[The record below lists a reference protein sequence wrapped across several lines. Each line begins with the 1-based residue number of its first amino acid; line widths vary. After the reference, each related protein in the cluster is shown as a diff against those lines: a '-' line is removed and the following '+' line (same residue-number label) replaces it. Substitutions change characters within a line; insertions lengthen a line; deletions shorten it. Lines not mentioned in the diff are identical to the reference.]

1 MPLVSHRRPWYAA
14 AILIAAALCVGGP
27 SGLSAQ
33 PTRRVPTTLAALD
46 AYTTFFHRQPVV
58 VRARAEGDLRNVFVT
73 DGERRIRV
81 LNVAP
86 PVAGQDELLEIDA
99 TFWDVGR
106 LQPDDPRLA
115 DHGIERLSE
124 RLFNKPW
131 PISGELRLLIADE
144 TRRADEPGDATIRT
158 ITIEPPRYRDRTV
171 TVTGRFRGRNLYGD
185 LPAAPG
191 TSLTDFVL
199 RSAESAVWIVGKEP
213 RGDGFDL
220 DVMARVDTGRWL
232 QVTGIVR
239 GSDQL
244 VEIEAEEIEQVER
257 PAPAT
262 RAPTSTENVSAVGPS
277 PEIIFSAPTQNDS
290 GVATDVLVRLQFSRD
305 MVAESFERNVV
316 VKYFGAGRTTAGLA
330 DGADGTGLEF
340 DVEYRPRNRVIN
352 LRFAEPLLPYRTL
365 EVSLGD
371 GVLATDGATL
381 IPHTLRFTTGGS

>member
-1 MPLVSHRRPWYAA
+1 MPYVSHRWPWPAGTL
-14 AILIAAALCVGGP
+14 LIAAALCVAGP

-33 PTRRVPTTLAALD
+33 PTRHIPTTLAALD

-58 VRARAEGDLRNVFVT
+58 VRARAEGDLRDVFVT
-73 DGERRIRV
+73 DGERRIRA

-86 PVAGQDELLEIDA
+86 PVAGQDELLEIDG

-131 PISGELRLLIADE
+131 PASGELRVLIAAE
-144 TRRADEPGDATIRT
+144 TRRADGPDDATIRT
-158 ITIEPPRYRDRTV
+158 ITLDPTRYRDRTV

-185 LPAAPG
+185 LPEAPG

-199 RSAESAVWIVGKEP
+199 RSAEAAIWIVGKKP

-232 QVTGIVR
+232 QVTGIVK
-239 GSDQL
+239 GSDTL
-244 VEIEAEEIEQVER
+244 VELEAEEIAQVDR
-257 PAPAT
+257 LDPAAT
-262 RAPTSTENVSAVGPS
+262 TSAEDVTEVGPS
-277 PEIIFSAPTQNDS
+277 PAVIFSAPTQDDI
-290 GVATDVLVRLQFSRD
+290 GVATDVLVRFQFSRD
-305 MVAESFERNVV
+305 MVAVSFEGNVAV
-316 VKYFGAGRTTAGLA
+316 EYFGSVRTAAGLA
-330 DGADGTGLEF
+330 DQAELEF

-352 LRFAEPLLPYRTL
+352 VRFAEPLLPYRTL

-371 GVLATDGATL
+371 AILATDGAALT
-381 IPHTLRFTTGGS
+381 PYTLRFTTGGS